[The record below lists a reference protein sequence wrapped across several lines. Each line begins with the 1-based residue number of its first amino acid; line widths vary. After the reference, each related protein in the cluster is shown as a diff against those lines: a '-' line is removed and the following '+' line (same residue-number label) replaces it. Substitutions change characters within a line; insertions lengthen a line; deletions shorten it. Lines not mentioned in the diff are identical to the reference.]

1 MEHLIIPEGYE
12 PALNLHDTQIA
23 IKTVKD
29 FFQDLLAKQLN
40 LLRVSAPL
48 FVDPASGLNDNLNG
62 VERPVSFDI
71 KEQSGF
77 NAEVVHSLAK
87 WKRYAL
93 KEYGFSNGEGLV
105 AGYKNHPFDLIF
117 LDVMMNEIDGIETGK
132 LIRQMD
138 KNVEIVYCT
147 SSSDFAI
154 AAYEVHAMGYLL
166 KPYEPGRIGAVID
179 YYVQK
184 HPQKNQNYIEVKSR
198 RKSLIIPYK
207 DIINMESDNKVV
219 YIYTTTQGI
228 VKVYN
233 KLDVFEKELSDDRF
247 LRCHQSYLVNMQYV
261 AGLVDSDFIMIN
273 DKMIP
278 IRKSGRKLIVKKY
291 EEFFKESLKQT

>member
-1 MEHLIIPEGYE
+1 MAKYVKILDQVRYFLYSIIRCEVYEENISVIKVAVCEDSEIDRSMLEEIVGFLMTDRGLEYEIIPY
-12 PALNLHDTQIA
+12 
-23 IKTVKD
+23 
-29 FFQDLLAKQLN
+29 
-40 LLRVSAPL
+40 
-48 FVDPASGLNDNLNG
+48 LNG
-62 VERPVSFDI
+62 E
-71 KEQSGF
+71 E
-77 NAEVVHSLAK
+77 
-87 WKRYAL
+87 
-93 KEYGFSNGEGLV
+93 LV
-105 AGYKNHPFDLIF
+105 ADYKNHPYDLIF

-132 LIRQMD
+132 MIRQMD
-138 KNVEIVYCT
+138 GNVEIVYCT

-154 AAYEVHAMGYLL
+154 AAYDVHAMGYLL

-184 HPQKNQNYIEVKSR
+184 HPQKNQNFIEVKSR

-219 YIYTTTQGI
+219 YIYTTTQGA

-233 KLDVFEKELSDDRF
+233 KLDVFEQELADKRF

-291 EEFFKESLKQT
+291 EDFLKDSLKQQ